1 MQVYYIC
8 VSCSQM
14 NFLRIYFSVEHCCCL
29 WYIFILLIRAQEWSF
44 FSPFLDNEK
53 NILSTQW
60 TRLRRFSVDSTMK
73 IHWQSVDISWTKK
86 GKSTC
91 KEWHR
96 FDVNNST
103 SIQLSKLTKYR
114 WVLHVYF
121 SITFQCRI
129 NITSE
134 LAA

>member
-44 FSPFLDNEK
+44 SSPFLDNEK

-73 IHWQSVDISWTKK
+73 IHIDSPSIFHGLRRANPRVKNDIDSTWITRRRFNFQNWRNIDEF
-86 GKSTC
+86 STC
-91 KEWHR
+91 IFLSLFNVE
-96 FDVNNST
+96 
-103 SIQLSKLTKYR
+103 SI
-114 WVLHVYF
+114 
-121 SITFQCRI
+121 
-129 NITSE
+129 
-134 LAA
+134 